1 MTTARLLSCPECG
14 AQSTNDSRFVE
25 WCHSCGWHADPS
37 PPPAPK
43 GWIKRR
49 AARRDD
55 RAVREVFQ
63 VCATAKDLRALRV
76 RSKAVAVVCAIVVH
90 LATVVVLVLA
100 VYVATTSLLPP
111 IRVLLSAALVG
122 TAVLVRP
129 RFGKPPRGVLVPREE
144 APVLWGCVEELC
156 QTIGARPPDFILVDG
171 TFNAGY
177 GSVGLR
183 RRRYLRIGYPLWN
196 ILSPEERIGLLS
208 HEMAHDVNHD
218 LRRSVITYTALNSLS
233 QWFRLF
239 TPSTHPVRRRRQVSR
254 SMARSSAM
262 SQSISSLEMIT
273 PVLFAP
279 IAAIVAL
286 AGNRLRRITER
297 VGQHAEYVAD
307 DFAADVA
314 GTESFKS
321 LLVKLLVADAC
332 FRALQS
338 ASQQGLKDLWDAESE
353 FVASVP
359 ASEIDRRR
367 RVAGSRLQRVDVS
380 HPPTELRIQLI
391 ESRRHR
397 LTRVPTL
404 AQRLYAVDQEL
415 SASSE
420 RIQISIRQRHPP
432 TVRRSQGSPG
442 VERPPEPSVTAG

>member
-1 MTTARLLSCPECG
+1 MGPTKVLTCPHCG
-14 AQSTNDSRFVE
+14 VLSTNDSRFVE
-25 WCHSCGWHADPS
+25 WCHSCGWHADPD
-37 PPPAPK
+37 PPPPPQ

-49 AARRDD
+49 SAHRAD
-55 RAVREVFQ
+55 RSVREVFRT
-63 VCATAKDLRALRV
+63 CASAGDLRTLRDP
-76 RSKAVAVVCAIVVH
+76 SKTVAVLCAVVVH
-90 LATVVVLVLA
+90 FATLAVLVLA
-100 VYVATTSLLPP
+100 VYVATTSLVLP
-111 IRVLLSAALVG
+111 IKLFLMTVLVG

-129 RFGKPPRGVLVPREE
+129 RLGRAPKGDLVTRER
-144 APVLWGCVEELC
+144 APTLWACVEEVC
-156 QTIGARPPDFILVDG
+156 RTIGARPPHFILVDG

-196 ILSPEERIGLLS
+196 VLSSQERIGLLS

-218 LRRSVITYTALNSLS
+218 LRRSVITYTALNSLT

-239 TPSTHPVRRRRQVSR
+239 TPSTRAVRRRRTVARTMSR
-254 SMARSSAM
+254 SNAV

-273 PVLFAP
+273 PILFAP
-279 IAAIVAL
+279 IAAMVAL

-297 VGQHAEYVAD
+297 VGQHAEYLAD
-307 DFAADVA
+307 DLAADVA
-314 GTESFKS
+314 GSESFKD
-321 LLVKLLVADAC
+321 LIVKLLVADAC

-338 ASQQGLKDLWDAESE
+338 ASQQGVSDLWAAEAE

-391 ESRRHR
+391 ESRPQR
-397 LTRVPTL
+397 LSRVPTL
-404 AQRLYAVDQEL
+404 AQRFDEVDREL
-415 SASSE
+415 HPSAE
-420 RIQISIRQRHPP
+420 RIEASIRQQHPP
-432 TVRRSQGSPG
+432 TVR
-442 VERPPEPSVTAG
+442 TAS